1 LFLSTLNIS
10 LMQDPFIGQVIM
22 FGGTYAPYGW
32 NFCDGTLL
40 SINDNPALF
49 NVIGT
54 TYGGD
59 GVTNFA
65 LPDLRGRM
73 AVGQGLLNNGGLYNL
88 GQVAGSEG
96 VTISQNQLPNH
107 THQVVAA
114 NAAGTSAGM
123 ANNYLGSQP
132 LLTNYAAGT
141 AANDVMNGNA
151 LTNAV
156 GGQPHNNVMP
166 LQAISYIIALE
177 GIYPSQS

>member
-1 LFLSTLNIS
+1 
-10 LMQDPFIGQVIM
+10 MQDPFIGQVIM

-32 NFCDGTLL
+32 NFCDGSLQ
-40 SINDNPALF
+40 SISENPVLYQL
-49 NVIGT
+49 IGT

-59 GVTNFA
+59 GVNSFA

-88 GQVAGSEG
+88 GQLAGSEG
-96 VTISQNQLPNH
+96 VTINQQQLPNH
-107 THQVVAA
+107 THQVLATQAPGTTA
-114 NAAGTSAGM
+114 NM
-123 ANNYLGSQP
+123 ANNFLGSQQ

-156 GGQPHNNVMP
+156 GGQPHNNIMP
-166 LQAISYIIALE
+166 LLTINYIIALQ